1 MDERSKNF
9 NSIRRNRRSGALSLS
24 PSLPLPLLAR
34 VYCAQVD
41 KRSQRERGREREIP
55 SLPPSL
61 PFPPEK
67 LPRRDSIPGYAPP
80 PSVLHLISLLLSSNY
95 RNKIIISRRFLY
107 PPRAPLL
114 PPPLVLYIYIYLVER
129 TPRSR
134 IRADI
139 GLHVLMTLEF

>member
-41 KRSQRERGREREIP
+41 KRSQRGRGRERDP
-55 SLPPSL
+55 LPPSL

-114 PPPLVLYIYIYLVER
+114 PPPLVLYIYIYISLRER
-129 TPRSR
+129 RGVGFAR
-134 IRADI
+134 IS
-139 GLHVLMTLEF
+139 GCMS